1 MPASTGASPVRWR
14 SGRVIAVEGPQV
26 CVQLLAL
33 PECRYWFHSTNDAN
47 AMRLAMPDGP
57 SSPSAGST
65 AGLVLP
71 TAGAVGPAQSAPA
84 MTSTPPAPR
93 PPPRVHGVYSIDDVV
108 VVYNRK
114 LRAWEEATVINVS
127 GSEILVR
134 PFFQTTRS
142 RDRWLDVNLRASDI
156 EHLGDIVDSADQ
168 ADVARRQAEQEARFA
183 ETLALRNPP
192 EVVRE
197 VGGDGNCLY
206 RAFAYQ
212 LFGTEDLHAEVR
224 EECFAYMIA
233 NREYFQQFVDGDF
246 DAYIRTHSPNREHG
260 DHIEVVAM
268 AERFNKRVRMD
279 TVEAAGNWADGSVY
293 AAEPALQSLGCV
305 RLMYVGRNH
314 YRCVVCRDPRLDGPL
329 GDGSGDAVRLSRFRA
344 EQDQLHAPVVSAAL
358 AAAAAP
364 VALAERQPRSPLS
377 APRPAAAHGDTVD
390 SAEPVASRPL
400 FPKNGWRLTASEK
413 LAIWYAAN
421 SIPPHS
427 TFAVLSM
434 HVFIC
439 HCNRGIICSPLIRNG
454 SSKEV
459 GAVPAATV
467 EIMFQQAV
475 GHWTRRVQAMYGPVP
490 SHVLISLQME
500 LGEYFS
506 DWRRRAASGR
516 LWRNFAVYAML
527 DEAQDSVVEA
537 FIVEILRK

>member
-1 MPASTGASPVRWR
+1 
-14 SGRVIAVEGPQV
+14 
-26 CVQLLAL
+26 
-33 PECRYWFHSTNDAN
+33 
-47 AMRLAMPDGP
+47 
-57 SSPSAGST
+57 
-65 AGLVLP
+65 
-71 TAGAVGPAQSAPA
+71 
-84 MTSTPPAPR
+84 
-93 PPPRVHGVYSIDDVV
+93 
-108 VVYNRK
+108 
-114 LRAWEEATVINVS
+114 
-127 GSEILVR
+127 
-134 PFFQTTRS
+134 
-142 RDRWLDVNLRASDI
+142 
-156 EHLGDIVDSADQ
+156 
-168 ADVARRQAEQEARFA
+168 
-183 ETLALRNPP
+183 
-192 EVVRE
+192 
-197 VGGDGNCLY
+197 
-206 RAFAYQ
+206 
-212 LFGTEDLHAEVR
+212 
-224 EECFAYMIA
+224 
-233 NREYFQQFVDGDF
+233 
-246 DAYIRTHSPNREHG
+246 
-260 DHIEVVAM
+260 
-268 AERFNKRVRMD
+268 
-279 TVEAAGNWADGSVY
+279 
-293 AAEPALQSLGCV
+293 
-305 RLMYVGRNH
+305 VGRNH

-329 GDGSGDAVRLSRFRA
+329 GDGSGDAIRLSRFRA

-364 VALAERQPRSPLS
+364 VALAETQPRSPLS
-377 APRPAAAHGDTVD
+377 APRPAAAHGDTAD

-427 TFAVLSM
+427 TPAVLSM
-434 HVFIC
+434 HFFTC